1 MPAQTL
7 EEIVSAAQNLVSQS
21 IKGSAEK
28 QKNLEAMAGKAT
40 EIADVYKTIA
50 SDVAVVT
57 ATQQSAELKVQAA
70 KAQQARAAG
79 LDPEAGANVIV
90 DLLTKQKAAN
100 QETEAA
106 LKEVRAKR
114 ETNLFSNPIDWVVA
128 QVTLPFS
135 EAKLEGAASSAQLYQ
150 KQVDG
155 VNASLQNSFQT
166 AEKLKESVTATSA
179 VSAARAA
186 AGAALVNSN
195 QAQLEALKYNN
206 IAIDEATNATKD
218 QLNAAYTVFG
228 AQKAQEQLA
237 LAQAS
242 EARQAKQ
249 FDLTMALRQDE
260 LDAKQQNRDIDTHLL
275 GKINVGRASMG
286 LAPIEGIEA
295 KSAVQL
301 LKSGASKDLNTF
313 YEIGDKTISNGGKV
327 QIADTPARAID
338 MLSKVPS
345 ALPDI
350 RKETAQILSEAVKAL
365 GENKA
370 IDRKN
375 QDQVDAF
382 LNAHV
387 KETTATLYKSITPN
401 SQNLFDVGDL
411 GSYMT
416 LSGIKELPVVTKLLA
431 PLAEAKQPL
440 NDPKMVLGF
449 MQDAIKKGALT
460 TSEVAGL
467 ATVYQKANLINQAAR
482 GFKSLGIPI
491 PNNGANYNAK
501 VGMFGEIVDMTDA
514 ASVQRYLV
522 KEMSKNAGN
531 RIQEQRA
538 ANPFSLN

>member
-1 MPAQTL
+1 MATQSL
-7 EEIVSAAQNLVSQS
+7 EDIVAAAQGVVAQS
-21 IKGSAEK
+21 VKGSAEK

-57 ATQQSAELKVQAA
+57 ATQQAADLKVQSA

-90 DLLTKQKAAN
+90 DLLSKQQKAN
-100 QETEAA
+100 KETEAA
-106 LKEVRAKR
+106 LNEVRAKR

-155 VNASLQNSFQT
+155 VNTSLQNSFQT

-186 AGAALVNSN
+186 AGAALVNAN

-206 IAIDEATNATKD
+206 VAIDEATQASKD
-218 QLNAAYTVFG
+218 QLNAAYTVFN
-228 AQKAQEQLA
+228 AQKSQEQLE
-237 LAQAS
+237 LAQRS
-242 EARQAKQ
+242 EARQQAQ
-249 FDLTMALRQDE
+249 FDVMSAIRQEE
-260 LDAKQQNRDIDTHLL
+260 LDAKQENRQMDEALL

-286 LAPIEGIEA
+286 MAPIEGVEA
-295 KSAVQL
+295 KSAVQM
-301 LKSGASKDLNTF
+301 LKSGASKDLATF
-313 YEIGDKTISNGGKV
+313 YEIGDKTISSGGKV
-327 QIADTPARAID
+327 QIGETPAKSIA
-338 MLSKVPS
+338 MLAQIPS

-350 RKETAQILSEAVKAL
+350 RKETAQILSQAVAAL
-365 GENKA
+365 NENKT

-375 QDQVDAF
+375 QGAVDAF
-382 LNAHV
+382 LNSHV
-387 KETTATLYKSITPN
+387 KETTKMMYQSIVPN
-401 SQNLFDVGDL
+401 AQNFFDVGDL
-411 GSYMT
+411 GSYVT
-416 LSGIKELPVVTKLLA
+416 LSGVKDLPVVTKLLA
-431 PLAEAKQPL
+431 PLAAAKQPL

-449 MQDAIKKGALT
+449 MQDAMKKGTLT
-460 TSEVAGL
+460 TSEIAGL

-501 VGMFGEIVDMTDA
+501 VGLFGEVVDMTDA
-514 ASVQRYLV
+514 AAVQRYLA
-522 KEMSKNAGN
+522 KEMAKNAGN

>member
-1 MPAQTL
+1 MATQSL
-7 EEIVSAAQNLVSQS
+7 EDIVAAAQGVVAQS
-21 IKGSAEK
+21 VKGSAEK

-57 ATQQSAELKVQAA
+57 ATQQAAELKVQSA

-90 DLLTKQKAAN
+90 DLLSKQQKAN
-100 QETEAA
+100 KETEAA
-106 LKEVRAKR
+106 LNEVRAKR

-155 VNASLQNSFQT
+155 VNTSLQNSFQT

-179 VSAARAA
+179 VAASRVA
-186 AGAALVNSN
+186 AGTALVNAN
-195 QAQLEALKYNN
+195 QAQMEALKYNN
-206 IAIDEATNATKD
+206 VAIDEATQASKD
-218 QLNAAYTVFG
+218 QLNAAYTVFN
-228 AQKAQEQLA
+228 AQKSQEQLE
-237 LAQAS
+237 LAQRS
-242 EARQAKQ
+242 EARQQAQ
-249 FDLTMALRQDE
+249 FDVMSAIRQEE
-260 LDAKQQNRDIDTHLL
+260 LDAKRENRQMDEALL

-286 LAPIEGIEA
+286 MAPIEGVEA
-295 KSAVQL
+295 KSAVQM
-301 LKSGASKDLNTF
+301 LKSGASKDLATF
-313 YEIGDKTISNGGKV
+313 YEIGDKTISSGGKV
-327 QIADTPARAID
+327 QIGETPAKSIA
-338 MLSKVPS
+338 MLAQIPS

-350 RKETAQILSEAVKAL
+350 RKETAQILSQAVAAL
-365 GENKA
+365 NENKT

-375 QDQVDAF
+375 QGAVDAF
-382 LNAHV
+382 LNSHV
-387 KETTATLYKSITPN
+387 KETTKMMYQSIVPN
-401 SQNLFDVGDL
+401 AQNFFDVGDL
-411 GSYMT
+411 GSYVT
-416 LSGIKELPVVTKLLA
+416 LSGVNDLPVVTKLLA
-431 PLAEAKQPL
+431 PLAAAKQPL

-449 MQDAIKKGALT
+449 MQDAMKKGTLT
-460 TSEVAGL
+460 TSEIAGL

-501 VGMFGEIVDMTDA
+501 VGLFGEVVDMTDA
-514 ASVQRYLV
+514 AAVQRYLA
-522 KEMSKNAGN
+522 KEMAKNAGN